1 MVHPDFE
8 VLEEGEDPQLQRI
21 VAIYFRPG
29 GLPLSLM
36 RKWIAQAIESY
47 GGYLPSCLPL
57 ETVQRLGLM
66 PVARALAHLHDPAL
80 DTDLDALNRFESA
93 AHRTII
99 FDELFFLQ
107 LGLGLRKRRR
117 IDHAGMM
124 FPRQAAGLTTK
135 MLGLLPFKL
144 TGAQRRVLQEID
156 ADMNSARPMQRLV
169 QGDVGSGKTM
179 VAWLASLRV
188 IQHGYQALW
197 MAPTEL
203 LAEQHFRNLK
213 RYCDELGIRS
223 ALVTASLGAKAKR
236 LALAQIES
244 GATQFVVG
252 THALIQE
259 SVRAPRMAL
268 GVVDEQHRFGV
279 LQRLSLQNLIQRDNS
294 DSVARISTAHAAD
307 ERDADPAQLGDGALR
322 RS

>member
-21 VAIYFRPG
+21 IAIYLRPG

-57 ETVQRLGLM
+57 EAVQRFGLM

-223 ALVTASLGAKAKR
+223 ALLTASLGAKAKAAGAGADR
-236 LALAQIES
+236 KRRHPICRRHPRADSGKRARAAHGSGRGRRTAPLRCVAALVAAES
-244 GATQFVVG
+244 HSARQ
-252 THALIQE
+252 
-259 SVRAPRMAL
+259 L
-268 GVVDEQHRFGV
+268 GQ
-279 LQRLSLQNLIQRDNS
+279 L
-294 DSVARISTAHAAD
+294 ARISAAHAAD